1 MALALLGDDE
11 IDQRLDGMEGWRR
24 EGTAIVREFR
34 FDDFV
39 GSVGFVNRVL
49 EPAEQMN
56 HHPDLAISW
65 NSVTVSVSTHS
76 QGGLTAADFELASKI
91 DAVA

>member
-1 MALALLGDDE
+1 MALLEDGE
-11 IDQRLDGMEGWRR
+11 IDQRLQGLEGWRR
-24 EGTAIVREFR
+24 EGTAIMREFR

-39 GSVGFVNRVL
+39 GSVGFVNRLL
-49 EPAEQMN
+49 EPAEAMN

-65 NSVTVSVSTHS
+65 NTVTVTISTHS
-76 QGGLTAADFELASKI
+76 QGGLTASDFELASKI

>member
-1 MALALLGDDE
+1 MAILEDSD
-11 IDQRLDGMEGWRR
+11 IDQRLEALQGWRR
-24 EGTAIVREFR
+24 EGAAIVREFR

-49 EPAEQMN
+49 EPAEEMN

-65 NSVTVSVSTHS
+65 NTVTVSVSTHS